1 MVLGLTRTI
10 QTSMV
15 AALGVAMLGIP
26 SLSAG
31 DHIVSAGDLH
41 KEIASAARARQANVA
56 KIREFFS
63 SESAQKALKTARMD
77 PQKVQKAVPYLS
89 DRELARLASQTEKTQ
104 NNFAAGALTNQQLT
118 YIVIAIGAAVFVL
131 ILVKA

>member
-1 MVLGLTRTI
+1 
-10 QTSMV
+10 MV

-26 SLSAG
+26 CLSAQ

-41 KEIASAARARQANVA
+41 NEIASAAQARQANVA
-56 KIREFFS
+56 KIRKFFS

-89 DRELARLASQTEKTQ
+89 DRELARLASQSEKAQ
-104 NNFAAGALTNQQLT
+104 ADFAAGTMSDRDLLYILLGIAAL
-118 YIVIAIGAAVFVL
+118 VL
-131 ILVKA
+131 IIVAVR